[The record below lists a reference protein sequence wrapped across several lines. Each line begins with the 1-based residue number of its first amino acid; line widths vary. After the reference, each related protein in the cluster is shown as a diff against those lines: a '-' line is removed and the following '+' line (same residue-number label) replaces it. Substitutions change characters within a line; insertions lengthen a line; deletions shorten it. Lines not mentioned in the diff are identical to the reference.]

1 MIEGILIAFGIL
13 AGFYKFRK
21 LRAEALEQ
29 EYKAKIQ
36 RLQYKKLKSEL
47 RYRRIHYSSD
57 LTSLKGAYKLICGT
71 FIIT

>member
-29 EYKAKIQ
+29 GYKAKIQ

-47 RYRRIHYSSD
+47 RYRRKH
-57 LTSLKGAYKLICGT
+57 
-71 FIIT
+71 

>member
-1 MIEGILIAFGIL
+1 MKYYILVRLIGTLTRKGGKLWLIAFGIL

-36 RLQYKKLKSEL
+36 RLQYKRMKSEQ
-47 RYRRIHYSSD
+47 
-57 LTSLKGAYKLICGT
+57 KYKPKH
-71 FIIT
+71 

>member
-1 MIEGILIAFGIL
+1 MVEGILIALGIL

-36 RLQYKKLKSEL
+36 RLQYKKIKSEQK
-47 RYRRIHYSSD
+47 YKPKHWCSD
-57 LTSLKGAYKLICGT
+57 KPQWKGGAP
-71 FIIT
+71 

>member
-1 MIEGILIAFGIL
+1 MVEGILIALGIL

-36 RLQYKKLKSEL
+36 RLQYKKIKSEQ
-47 RYRRIHYSSD
+47 
-57 LTSLKGAYKLICGT
+57 KYKPKH
-71 FIIT
+71 